1 MCIKFILIKS
11 LEVNM
16 YIKVILFSAFTLL
29 LSNKHNIQDG
39 IDFYNKRGD
48 DNAYLVPS
56 SDNINNFI
64 TCQFLI

>member
-1 MCIKFILIKS
+1 
-11 LEVNM
+11 M

-29 LSNKHNIQDG
+29 LSDKYNVQDG

-56 SDNINNFI
+56 SDNINKAISIFE
-64 TCQFLI
+64 